1 METET
6 TYDKAPQRI
15 WSNKNLVIKHCDTIS
30 NSRKN
35 NAKESWIR
43 QTCGLNY
50 MIVHHTLFYIGIY
63 IYVYIYNNE

>member
-6 TYDKAPQRI
+6 TYDKAPKRI

-50 MIVHHTLFYIGIY
+50 MIVHHTLLYWY